1 MTAPAGAGTPEG
13 GVDAQAGARRPASPG
28 RVIAILLAVLVA
40 GVLVTG
46 IVLYAVDYRIDATV
60 QETRCDLL
68 QVTVKTKQFGI
79 EHTVRDVPAD
89 QCGVLE
95 PGDFVQYRIRSQR
108 TTLYDEEGGR
118 CLYDSETGP
127 YCGQRGGGGILGIA

>member
-1 MTAPAGAGTPEG
+1 MTAPAGAGTPEV
-13 GVDAQAGARRPASPG
+13 GVDGQDGARRRANASK
-28 RVIAILLAVLVA
+28 VVLVVLAVLVA
-40 GVLVTG
+40 GLLVTG
-46 IVLYAVDYRIDATV
+46 VVLYAVDYRIDATV

-68 QVTVKTKQFGI
+68 EVKVKTKQFGI
-79 EHTVRDVPAD
+79 EHTVRDVPVD

-127 YCGQRGGGGILGIA
+127 YCGQGGGGILGLA